1 MNTKSFLDQYNF
13 SSLCLHNEKKSCL
26 IRKRKT
32 IQAGICWTFG
42 CFGLLNMHHHAFP
55 CALKYNDTFSNR
67 SNFISCQ
74 KQHLFAWHFITDFLL
89 DYMEKINAAV
99 HELMQSQC
107 LSLLLYVCLCVF
119 WDTLL
124 SLQAK
129 LPAQGQYWSQFP
141 LFVIP
146 AQFFTTLNVFNTVI
160 AETKELNRKKYQE
173 STNVLPKFWV
183 T

>member
-13 SSLCLHNEKKSCL
+13 SCLCLHNENKCCL

-32 IQAGICWTFG
+32 IQAGIHCTFG
-42 CFGLLNMHHHAFP
+42 YFGLLNMHHHA
-55 CALKYNDTFSNR
+55 LKYNDTFSHR

-74 KQHLFAWHFITDFLL
+74 KQHLCAWHFITDSLL

-107 LSLLLYVCLCVF
+107 VF
-119 WDTLL
+119 FMDTRL

-146 AQFFTTLNVFNTVI
+146 AQFFTTLNVFHAVI
-160 AETKELNRKKYQE
+160 AETKELNRKKYQV